1 MRVPS
6 KTGVAQ
12 PCVRQAPRATA
23 RLASVLQIC
32 AQDDAGGN
40 AMTTHLRFW
49 TPALLLAT
57 LAACAVSP
65 TGRRQLALV
74 SEDSA
79 IVASK
84 EAYAMQI
91 GELREAGKVLPES
104 SSAAR
109 RVDTITGRL
118 VAQAIAMRPATA
130 DWEWSIEVIDDPEV
144 VNAWCM
150 AGGRM
155 AVYTGLQKL
164 DPTDDELAQVLAHEI
179 SHALANHTA
188 ERMSVAIATNAGVAL
203 AGVLSEDSQAAMSTA
218 GIAAALA
225 IQMPNSRTAESEADE
240 IGIEIAAKA
249 GYNPNAA
256 VSLWQKM
263 AAVSGGGPP
272 QFLSTHPSPANRQQR
287 LAELA
292 PQMMQHY
299 EQARRNA
306 PSSPVARAAY

>member
-1 MRVPS
+1 MLR
-6 KTGVAQ
+6 KI
-12 PCVRQAPRATA
+12 RF
-23 RLASVLQIC
+23 C
-32 AQDDAGGN
+32 A
-40 AMTTHLRFW
+40 
-49 TPALLLAT
+49 PALLAAA

-79 IVASK
+79 IVASE

-109 RVDTITGRL
+109 RVDAITGRI
-118 VAQAIAMRPATA
+118 VAQAIELRPATA
-130 DWEWSIEVIDDPEV
+130 DWEWTIEVIDDPEV

-155 AVYTGLQKL
+155 AVYTGLLQKL

-188 ERMSVAIATNAGVAL
+188 ERMSVAIATNAGIAL

-225 IQMPNSRTAESEADE
+225 VQLPNSRSAESEADE
-240 IGIEIAAKA
+240 IGIELAAKA

-256 VSLWQKM
+256 ITLWEKM
-263 AAVSGGGPP
+263 ASVSGGGPP
-272 QFLSTHPSPANRQQR
+272 QFMSTHPSPANRQEK

-292 PQMMQHY
+292 PQMMAYY

-306 PSSPVARAAY
+306 PTRSIARTAR

>member
-1 MRVPS
+1 MTMR
-6 KTGVAQ
+6 
-12 PCVRQAPRATA
+12 
-23 RLASVLQIC
+23 I
-32 AQDDAGGN
+32 
-40 AMTTHLRFW
+40 RFLV
-49 TPALLLAT
+49 PALLVTA

-79 IVASK
+79 IVASA
-84 EAYAMQI
+84 EAYAVQI

-104 SSAAR
+104 SRAAR

-118 VAQAIAMRPATA
+118 VAQAIEMRPATA
-130 DWEWSIEVIDDPEV
+130 EWEWSIEVIEDDEV

-155 AVYTGLQKL
+155 AVYTGLLEKL

-203 AGVLSEDSQAAMSTA
+203 AGVLSEDSQAVMSTA

-256 VSLWQKM
+256 VTLWQKM

-306 PSSPVARAAY
+306 PTSPVARAVVRD

>member
-1 MRVPS
+1 MSR
-6 KTGVAQ
+6 
-12 PCVRQAPRATA
+12 
-23 RLASVLQIC
+23 
-32 AQDDAGGN
+32 
-40 AMTTHLRFW
+40 TTRFFV
-49 TPALLLAT
+49 PALLAAAV
-57 LAACAVSP
+57 AACAVSP

-79 IVASK
+79 IVASE

-91 GELREAGKVLPES
+91 GELRKEGKVLPES

-109 RVDTITGRL
+109 RVDAITGRI
-118 VAQAIAMRPATA
+118 VAQAVANRPETA
-130 DWEWSIEVIDDPEV
+130 DWQWSIEVIEDPEV

-155 AVYTGLQKL
+155 AVYTGLLQKL
-164 DPTDDELAQVLAHEI
+164 DPTDDELAQVLAHEV

-218 GIAAALA
+218 AIAAALA
-225 IQMPNSRTAESEADE
+225 IQMPNSRSAESEADE
-240 IGIEIAAKA
+240 IGIELAAKA

-256 VSLWQKM
+256 ISLWQKM
-263 AAVSGGGPP
+263 ASVSGGGPP

-292 PQMMQHY
+292 PQMMPYY

-306 PSSPVARAAY
+306 PTRAIARTGN

>member
-1 MRVPS
+1 MNM
-6 KTGVAQ
+6 K
-12 PCVRQAPRATA
+12 A
-23 RLASVLQIC
+23 RLL
-32 AQDDAGGN
+32 G
-40 AMTTHLRFW
+40 
-49 TPALLLAT
+49 PALLAT
-57 LAACAVSP
+57 VLAACAVSP

-79 IVASK
+79 IVASE

-155 AVYTGLQKL
+155 AVYTGLLQKL

>member
-1 MRVPS
+1 MRT
-6 KTGVAQ
+6 KT
-12 PCVRQAPRATA
+12 RF
-23 RLASVLQIC
+23 SV
-32 AQDDAGGN
+32 
-40 AMTTHLRFW
+40 
-49 TPALLLAT
+49 PALLAVT

-79 IVASK
+79 IVASE

-91 GELREAGKVLPES
+91 GELREAGKILPES

-109 RVDTITGRL
+109 RVEAITGRL
-118 VAQAIAMRPATA
+118 VAQAIEMRPATA
-130 DWEWSIEVIDDPEV
+130 DWEWSIEVIEDPEV

-155 AVYTGLQKL
+155 AVYTGLLQKL

-203 AGVLSEDSQAAMSTA
+203 AGVLSEDSQRAMSTA
-218 GIAAALA
+218 AIAAALA
-225 IQMPNSRTAESEADE
+225 VQMPNSRAAESEADE
-240 IGIEIAAKA
+240 IGIELAAKA

-256 VSLWQKM
+256 ISLWEKM
-263 AAVSGGGPP
+263 ASVSGRRAAAVLEHASEPRE
-272 QFLSTHPSPANRQQR
+272 PAG
-287 LAELA
+287 E
-292 PQMMQHY
+292 
-299 EQARRNA
+299 ARR
-306 PSSPVARAAY
+306 ARAADDGVLRAGAPQRADALDRARQRRRLTSRAKVGP

>member
-1 MRVPS
+1 MNR
-6 KTGVAQ
+6 KIQFFA
-12 PCVRQAPRATA
+12 
-23 RLASVLQIC
+23 
-32 AQDDAGGN
+32 
-40 AMTTHLRFW
+40 
-49 TPALLLAT
+49 PALLAAV

-79 IVASK
+79 IVASE

-91 GELREAGKVLPES
+91 GELRRAGKVMAES

-109 RVDTITGRL
+109 RVEAITGRL
-118 VAQAIAMRPATA
+118 VAQAIEMRPATA

-155 AVYTGLQKL
+155 AIYTGLLQKL

-188 ERMSVAIATNAGVAL
+188 ERMSVALATNAGVAL

-225 IQMPNSRTAESEADE
+225 IQMPNSRSAESEADE
-240 IGIEIAAKA
+240 IGIELAAKA

-256 VSLWQKM
+256 ISLWQKM
-263 AAVSGGGPP
+263 ASVSGGGPP
-272 QFLSTHPSPANRQQR
+272 QFLSTHPSPGNRQQR

-292 PQMMQHY
+292 PQMMEHY

-306 PSSPVARAAY
+306 PTRAIARAGD